1 MTHTETEA
9 ALLWRRLVAR
19 LCDAVCLA
27 AAITLI
33 LFLISAGAVGLG
45 KWSSEGESSSGFF
58 GADLVVGFYL
68 LIALVFIGLPAALV
82 TWYVYECVVA
92 RRSGQTPGKRL
103 LGLRVVAHD
112 ARRTAS
118 PGVDRLS
125 ARWMTL
131 QFPAVILLVA
141 GGLAWPTGDRRLML
155 GALGWLLVVCAPA
168 LFSNSRRGLHDWAA
182 GTAVV
187 SVPKSHR
194 RNQAST
200 AGASDRLTGPV
211 GQRTGKHEAC

>member
-45 KWSSEGESSSGFF
+45 KWSSEGEASSGFF

-112 ARRTAS
+112 ARRTAP

-131 QFPAVILLVA
+131 QLPTAVALAA
-141 GGLAWPTGDRRLML
+141 GCLEWPTGDRWPAL
-155 GALGWLLVVCAPA
+155 GGLGWLLVVAAPA
-168 LFSNSRRGLHDWAA
+168 LLSRSRRGLHDWAA
-182 GTAVV
+182 HTIVV
-187 SVPKSHR
+187 SAPRPGSRVLGPDSSDQSAGLVKPVR
-194 RNQAST
+194 RPTQA
-200 AGASDRLTGPV
+200 
-211 GQRTGKHEAC
+211 